1 MDYKAKYEQLPSL
14 YFVNK
19 YKGLVANIENKDF
32 LRKDILLSQRANDLT
47 TVISFAR
54 INLQDSIHMTDDR
67 HRQYIYA
74 LNSLLWYNS
83 CIDYIWQ
90 YVCFEKVHISVT
102 DENYEKFLN
111 KSRPSFKPKE
121 EWLLHYTALIELYKK
136 LDDLRGFANKLK
148 HRLPILDIQ
157 KQNGIAFLNLGAAN
171 PKSIIGYDIDWSS
184 KFSSEDSIVHDPI
197 KITTIWD
204 MLFQADKD
212 IYSFYM
218 NEIIS
223 SHSNI
228 QENAENP

>member
-1 MDYKAKYEQLPSL
+1 MDYRSKLKQLLPL
-14 YFVNK
+14 YSVNK
-19 YKGLVANIENKDF
+19 YKGLLVNIENENF
-32 LRKDILLSQRANDLT
+32 LKKDILLSQRANDLT
-47 TVISFAR
+47 NVILFAR
-54 INLQDSIHMTDDR
+54 INLQDSILMIDNKYK
-67 HRQYIYA
+67 QYIYA

-90 YVCFEKVHISVT
+90 YVCFDKVYANVT
-102 DENYEKFLN
+102 DKNYEKLL
-111 KSRPSFKPKE
+111 KSSHPFSKPE
-121 EWLLHYTALIELYKK
+121 EEVLFSYTALMELREKSHS
-136 LDDLRGFANKLK
+136 LRNFANKLK
-148 HRLPILDIQ
+148 HRLPIFDIQ
-157 KQNGIAFLNLGAAN
+157 KQNGIAFFNLGSAN
-171 PKSIIGYDIDWSS
+171 PNSIIGHEIDWDS
-184 KFSSEDSIVHDPI
+184 KFSSEGSIVHDPV

>member
-54 INLQDSIHMTDDR
+54 INLQDSICMTDNR
-67 HRQYIYA
+67 YRQYIYA

-83 CIDYIWQ
+83 CFDYIWQ
-90 YVCFEKVHISVT
+90 YAYFDKVATNVT
-102 DENYEKFLN
+102 DKNYKTLIKKCRPFPQSKERVLLN
-111 KSRPSFKPKE
+111 YIALMNLCEQLDTLKE
-121 EWLLHYTALIELYKK
+121 
-136 LDDLRGFANKLK
+136 FANKLK
-148 HRLPILDIQ
+148 HRLPFFDMQ
-157 KQNGIAFLNLGAAN
+157 KQNGIAFLNFGSAN
-171 PKSIIGYDIDWSS
+171 SNSIIGYETDWDSI
-184 KFSSEDSIVHDPI
+184 FSSEGSIVHDPI